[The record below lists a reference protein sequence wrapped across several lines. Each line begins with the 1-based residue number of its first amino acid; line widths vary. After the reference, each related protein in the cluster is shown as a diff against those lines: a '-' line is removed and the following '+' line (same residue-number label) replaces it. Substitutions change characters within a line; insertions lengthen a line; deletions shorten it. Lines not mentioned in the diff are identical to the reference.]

1 MRREYLLSQQHSV
14 FCPCACVYICAVRRR
29 RTKVI
34 NECMCAH
41 VACLYARGINQ

>member
-1 MRREYLLSQQHSV
+1 MTS
-14 FCPCACVYICAVRRR
+14 VRRR